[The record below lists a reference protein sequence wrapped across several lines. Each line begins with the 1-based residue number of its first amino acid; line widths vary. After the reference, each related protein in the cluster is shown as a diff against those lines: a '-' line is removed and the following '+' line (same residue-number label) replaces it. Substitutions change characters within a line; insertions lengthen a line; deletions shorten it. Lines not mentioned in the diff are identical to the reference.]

1 MKAIHVTLH
10 GDPIGKPRMTQADKW
25 RRRPCVLAYRAW
37 ADKARYAVRAAPA
50 SIGSHVDTSSGV
62 RPKFSEAP
70 HRWTGQFVAGI
81 YEVSWIAFIAMPAS
95 WSKKK
100 KDALRGQLQFGK
112 PDRDNIDKAI
122 LDALFP
128 DDRGVATGTLKKR
141 WDDGL
146 GPRIEIAVTKL
157 EGVMP

>member
-1 MKAIHVTLH
+1 MEKAIHVTLH

-25 RRRPCVLAYRAW
+25 RRRPVVLAYRAW
-37 ADKARYAVRAAPA
+37 ADKARYAMRAAPTA
-50 SIGSHVDTSSGV
+50 IGVQVD
-62 RPKFSEAP
+62 
-70 HRWTGQFVAGI
+70 GQFPAGL
-81 YEVSWIAFIAMPAS
+81 YDVSWMAFIAMPAS

-100 KDALRGQLQFGK
+100 KDALRGKPHFGK

-122 LDALFP
+122 LDSLFP
-128 DDRGVATGTLKKR
+128 DDRGVTSGALHKF

-146 GPRIEIAVTKL
+146 GPRIELVVTKL